1 MALSN
6 RVQWYLDH
14 HEVEYEVIPHPH
26 TRSSRETALAAHV
39 DPDQLAKSVLLEDER
54 GYVLAVLPSS
64 HQVVVAELR
73 ERIGRD
79 LELATE
85 AELAEIFDDCE
96 PGAVPPIGAAYGIPV
111 LVDEGL
117 LHVSDLYFEAGQH
130 RDLVHLT
137 GAEFSRLLAT
147 APHTRFS
154 RASKTS
160 VAPVRER
167 AAREERLDE
176 QHLHVFSLRA
186 YGAGLRRQSEY
197 EKDGHTGM
205 ILMKTPE
212 LRVVLEAA
220 RAGTRLAEHVIHG
233 PTTLHV
239 LSGALDVSG
248 REGTFRLG
256 ENEMAA
262 LPRDE
267 AREIVASAESLFLLS
282 LAPEHPVAPRS

>member
-1 MALSN
+1 MALSK

-26 TRSSRETALAAHV
+26 TASSRETARAAHV

-54 GYVLAVLPSS
+54 GYVLAVLPTSC
-64 HQVVVAELR
+64 QVVVEELR
-73 ERIGRD
+73 EHIGRD

-96 PGAVPPIGAAYGIPV
+96 PGAVPPIGPAYGIPV
-111 LVDEGL
+111 LVDERL

-137 GAEFSRLLAT
+137 GAEFARLLAT

-154 RASKTS
+154 RPSKTAA
-160 VAPVRER
+160 APVRER
-167 AAREERLDE
+167 AARQERLDE

-186 YGAGLRRQSEY
+186 YGAGLRRQPEY

-220 RAGTRLAEHVIHG
+220 RAGTRLAEHIIHG

-239 LSGALDVSG
+239 LSGALDVQG
-248 REGTFRLG
+248 REGTFRIG

-282 LAPEHPVAPRS
+282 LAPEHQVTPRS